1 MRHKRNSIIPL
12 QQQGSMLVMA
22 LFVIVVLAYLGLTIS
37 RLLASGTDAVV
48 HEVLGQRALNAARA
62 GIECQLATTFASSP
76 CTNLPQFTFTNV
88 RGLENCTYQANVAQ
102 KNVIDG
108 SLTRTYAQFTSIGQ
122 CAVGNIVVSRT
133 VYIDAML

>member
-1 MRHKRNSIIPL
+1 MHHKKNRIFPR
-12 QQQGSMLVMA
+12 QQHGSMLVMA

-62 GIECQLATTFASSP
+62 GIECQLATTFATTP
-76 CTNLPQFTFTNV
+76 CANLPQFTFNNV
-88 RGLENCTYQANVAQ
+88 QGLENCTYQASVSQ

-108 SLTRTYAQFTSIGQ
+108 SLTRTYAQFTSTGQ